1 MMSVLQEASL
11 ARFSVPD
18 NFPVVYT
25 DDHAALRPLR
35 ERGEVALDSTR
46 HDGGQQ
52 LVERLRGAVAAI
64 NVRAYSKF
72 TDEVFAALPDLKFL
86 TVMGTGTD
94 NIDLEA
100 ATRRGVV
107 VSNTPTAPTI
117 SVAEHTVALMLALTK
132 NLMPMH
138 EALKGGQWRH
148 LPGVELR
155 GKTFG
160 FLGLGLIPAE
170 IAPVVRALGMRLVG
184 WSLTHDPE
192 RARRL
197 GVELIEMDEVLR
209 QSDVL
214 ALMLRASPR
223 THQIVGRRELEL
235 MKPTSYLINT
245 GRGALV
251 DEAALYEHLEA
262 RRIAGAA
269 IDVSQQEPLPADSPL
284 LTLDNVVVTPHVA
297 WVTDQG
303 IARMASHPVEN
314 ILAFLAGEPRFVVNP
329 DVLGAAR

>member
-1 MMSVLQEASL
+1 MKFAI
-11 ARFSVPD
+11 PD

-25 DDHAALRPLR
+25 EDHPALRPLR
-35 ERGEVALDSTR
+35 ERGEVALVSTR
-46 HDGGQQ
+46 HGGGQE
-52 LVERLRGAVAAI
+52 LVDRLRGAVAAI

-72 TDEVFAALPDLKFL
+72 TDEVFAGLPELKFL

-94 NIDLEA
+94 NIDLAA
-100 ATRRGVV
+100 ATRHGVV

-117 SVAEHTVALMLALTK
+117 SVAEHTIALMLALTK
-132 NLMPMH
+132 NLIPMH
-138 EALKGGQWRH
+138 NALTGGEWRH
-148 LPGVELR
+148 VPGIELR

-160 FLGLGLIPAE
+160 LLGLGLIPAE

-197 GVELIEMDEVLR
+197 GVELIEMDDVLR
-209 QSDVL
+209 QSDVV
-214 ALMLRASPR
+214 ALMLRASPT

-235 MKPTSYLINT
+235 MKPTAYLVNT

-251 DEAALYEHLEA
+251 DEAALYEALKA

-269 IDVSQQEPLPADSPL
+269 IDVFQTEPLPADAPL

-303 IARMASHPVEN
+303 TARMASHPIEN
-314 ILAFLAGEPRFVVNP
+314 IVAFLDGAPRFVVNP
-329 DVLGAAR
+329 DALTATAR

>member
-1 MMSVLQEASL
+1 MKVSI
-11 ARFSVPD
+11 PD

-25 DDHAALRPLR
+25 DEHPALRPLT

-46 HDGGQQ
+46 HNGGPE
-52 LVERLRGAVAAI
+52 LVDRMRGAVAAI

-72 TDEVFAALPDLKFL
+72 TDEVFAALPELKFL

-94 NIDLEA
+94 NIDLVS
-100 ATRRGVV
+100 ATRHGVV

-117 SVAEHTVALMLALTK
+117 SVAEHTIALTMALTK

-138 EALKGGQWRH
+138 AALKQGEWRH
-148 LPGVELR
+148 VPGIELR

-160 FLGLGLIPAE
+160 LIGLGLIPAE

-184 WSLTHDPE
+184 WSLTRDAE
-192 RARRL
+192 RAERL
-197 GVELIEMDEVLR
+197 GVELLEMDEVLK
-209 QSDVL
+209 QSDVIS
-214 ALMLRASPR
+214 LMLRASPK
-223 THQIVGRRELEL
+223 THQIIGKRELEL

-251 DEAALYEHLEA
+251 DEAALYHHLKA
-262 RRIAGAA
+262 QRIAGAA
-269 IDVSQQEPLPADSPL
+269 IDVFQTEPLPADSPL

-303 IARMASHPVEN
+303 TARMARHPIEN
-314 ILAFLAGEPRFVVNP
+314 ILAFLDGKPQFVVNP
-329 DVLGAAR
+329 DVLKQ